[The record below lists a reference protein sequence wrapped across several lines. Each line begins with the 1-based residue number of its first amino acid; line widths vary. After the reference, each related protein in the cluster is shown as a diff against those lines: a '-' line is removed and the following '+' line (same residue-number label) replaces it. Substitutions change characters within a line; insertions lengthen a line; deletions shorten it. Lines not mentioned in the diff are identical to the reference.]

1 MLTPNI
7 ARGKRTR
14 RGGGG
19 QCTGPSQLGPQVV
32 GVKDAGGKGN
42 SPVPQPVGTGRGGL
56 PRLGHQASSLWSS
69 RATDN
74 KLQGQCPISPPHPP
88 GLPREIRFPPTT
100 RLGLGLVKSVSFSS
114 TVVQQVDMVSTCV
127 LTTAATSHIW

>member
-1 MLTPNI
+1 MLTPNR

-42 SPVPQPVGTGRGGL
+42 SPVPQPVGTGEEVVCPDYATRPLLCGAAGS
-56 PRLGHQASSLWSS
+56 PITSS
-69 RATDN
+69 RASAPSA
-74 KLQGQCPISPPHPP
+74 LPILPVCP
-88 GLPREIRFPPTT
+88 GR
-100 RLGLGLVKSVSFSS
+100 
-114 TVVQQVDMVSTCV
+114 
-127 LTTAATSHIW
+127 